1 MQNLDSAFSA
11 LSDPTRRAILARL
24 ALGETTV
31 MELARPFE
39 MSQPAISR
47 HLRVL
52 ENAGLILRRVEGSK
66 HPCRLARQ
74 GLDEIDQWLEMLRT
88 ALENNYHRLDHLL
101 AEMKSPNH
109 PGGKDLSPGTPTYH
123 PGDKDLSPGT
133 PTSKEKNPHEQPDT
147 ED

>member
-1 MQNLDSAFSA
+1 MSSPMQTLDTAFSA

-31 MELARPFE
+31 MELARPFQ

-52 ENAGLILRRVEGSK
+52 ENAGLIIRRVEGAK
-66 HPCRLARQ
+66 HPCRLAER

-88 ALENNYHRLDHLL
+88 ALSRNYDRLDQLL
-101 AEMKSPNH
+101 AQMNSPN
-109 PGGKDLSPGTPTYH
+109 SPEGEN
-123 PGDKDLSPGT
+123 SR
-133 PTSKEKNPHEQPDT
+133 
-147 ED
+147 

>member
-1 MQNLDSAFSA
+1 MVAAMQNLDSAFSA

-31 MELARPFE
+31 MELARPFK

-52 ENAGLILRRVEGSK
+52 ENAGLILRRVEGTK
-66 HPCRLARQ
+66 HPCRLAEK
-74 GLDEIDQWLEMLRT
+74 GLDGIDQWLEMLRT
-88 ALENNYHRLDHLL
+88 ALARNYDRLDKLL
-101 AEMKSPNH
+101 AQMNSRESP
-109 PGGKDLSPGTPTYH
+109 PGQIAVA
-123 PGDKDLSPGT
+123 GDPEPEG
-133 PTSKEKNPHEQPDT
+133 ENPDEQTDA